1 MPIVS
6 IDACFSGLH
15 QTPSVLQQN
24 VWLNQPPVPPPITT
38 FWEFRPT
45 ASPQQIRRAFRDL
58 SKLYHPD
65 TTELPPAEAT
75 EKISTAE

>member
-1 MPIVS
+1 MAES
-6 IDACFSGLH
+6 TTR
-15 QTPSVLQQN
+15 TPTHYDLLGV
-24 VWLNQPPVPPPITT
+24 
-38 FWEFRPT
+38 RPT

-75 EKISTAE
+75 GKIFQQRLQMNALGA